1 MFIFF
6 NLAQLT
12 SWECY
17 NYILR
22 GFVEELL
29 SFGAKEELK
38 LMTLQV
44 WAAYLRRMQVAFFNR
59 KQADLP
65 KLSVKYLQ
73 KFVWFLQIVKVFYL
87 IQFCIIL
94 IFLVMPKLFIIT
106 PREFAKDAKVD
117 VVTPAVLVAESRVLE
132 IGVGIR

>member
-1 MFIFF
+1 MTFICMYVCVA
-6 NLAQLT
+6 AQLT

-22 GFVEELL
+22 GFVEELIT
-29 SFGAKEELK
+29 FGAKEELK

-65 KLSVKYLQ
+65 KLGIKYFQ
-73 KFVWFLQIVKVFYL
+73 K
-87 IQFCIIL
+87 
-94 IFLVMPKLFIIT
+94 
-106 PREFAKDAKVD
+106 
-117 VVTPAVLVAESRVLE
+117 
-132 IGVGIR
+132 

>member
-87 IQFCIIL
+87 IQFCI
-94 IFLVMPKLFIIT
+94 F
-106 PREFAKDAKVD
+106 
-117 VVTPAVLVAESRVLE
+117 
-132 IGVGIR
+132 